1 MKSNFD
7 SVLIELAYAA
17 ASRIDLCNHS
27 KIVADSGIKYGY
39 RLTFLSDNDRD
50 GYTKIL
56 IPPHKLVVIKH
67 KNMLKYLQ
75 ENRGCLNS
83 IYSIYP
89 VSRLTWREFDNE
101 DVENI
106 MYINI

>member
-7 SVLIELAYAA
+7 NVLIELAAR
-17 ASRIDLCNHS
+17 ASSRMKLYMMLKRAKCGLS
-27 KIVADSGIKYGY
+27 
-39 RLTFLSDNDRD
+39 FLSDNDSVGR
-50 GYTKIL
+50 TTLL

-75 ENRGCLNS
+75 ENRGCLDGL
-83 IYSIYP
+83 YQDYE
-89 VSRLTWREFDNE
+89 LTTWREFCNE

-106 MYINI
+106 MYIDI